1 MFLVLDVQV
10 LQNISKYLAPAK
22 YLDSRIFVWLRICM
36 LQYWMKAPKNLYVL
50 IAKVHNM
57 ISNVMYL
64 QNYKINNDYTGL
76 WNHFKQI
83 HLKLL
88 TRE

>member
-36 LQYWMKAPKNLYVL
+36 LQYWMKAPKNPYVL
-50 IAKVHNM
+50 IAKVHKM
-57 ISNVMYL
+57 ISNVMYQ

>member
-1 MFLVLDVQV
+1 
-10 LQNISKYLAPAK
+10 
-22 YLDSRIFVWLRICM
+22 M
-36 LQYWMKAPKNLYVL
+36 LQYWMKAPKNPYVL
-50 IAKVHNM
+50 IAKAHKM
-57 ISNVMYL
+57 ISNVMYQ